1 MLTPLD
7 HLLTAALAIAAP
19 VRSISIYRKLMAAPE
34 PALPGLRRAIYLGA
48 ILTQWGLL
56 AALALH
62 WSLQRR
68 PWEALG
74 FVPQWTP
81 GLLGAGSAGLAMS
94 LILLRQSRAAL
105 ADPAAHEGLRRALA
119 PLERLLPHDRGELRL
134 FRGVALTAGVCEEA
148 LYRGFLIWYLGR
160 LVGPW
165 PAMIVAAIVFGLGHA
180 YQGSKGVIKTGIAGL
195 FLGAVYLVSGSL
207 LAPMVFHALIDLHSG
222 WVAHRVFGRPAAE
235 AA

>member
-1 MLTPLD
+1 MLHPVD
-7 HLLTAALAIAAP
+7 HLLGLVLGLLAPIRA
-19 VRSISIYRKLMAAPE
+19 IFIYRKLMAAPE
-34 PALPGLRRAIYLGA
+34 ESLPRFRRAIYLGA
-48 ILTQWGLL
+48 ILTQWALV

-74 FVPQWTP
+74 LVPQWTP

-105 ADPAAHEGLRRALA
+105 ADPVAQEGLRRALA

-160 LVGPW
+160 FVGPW

-180 YQGSKGVIKTGIAGL
+180 YQGSKGVIKTGFAGL

-207 LAPMVFHALIDLHSG
+207 LAPMAFHALIDLHSG
-222 WVAHRVFGRPAAE
+222 WVAYRVFGRPTAE